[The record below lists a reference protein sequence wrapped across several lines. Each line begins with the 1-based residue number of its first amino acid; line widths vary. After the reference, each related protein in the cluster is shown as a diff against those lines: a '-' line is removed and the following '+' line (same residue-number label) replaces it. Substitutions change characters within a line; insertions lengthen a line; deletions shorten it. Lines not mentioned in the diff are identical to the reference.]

1 MPRSGWAYVDLDY
14 FKELGGP
21 TGSVQFLVSE
31 TQLSGSQYFVYST
44 ASNNIGI
51 GLTSWDGVG
60 DMDIGRGLP
69 PADHKVQIVGDVS
82 VTGSIYADNY
92 IIKSV
97 SFLSA
102 SGDSDIGDS
111 SGA

>member
-1 MPRSGWAYVDLDY
+1 MARSGWAYTDLRY

-21 TGSVQFLVSE
+21 TGSVQFLVSD

-51 GLTSWDGVG
+51 GLTSYKGVG
-60 DMDIGRGLP
+60 DMDVGKGLP
-69 PADHKVQIVGDVS
+69 HASHKVQIVGDVS

-92 IIKSV
+92 IIKNV
-97 SFLSA
+97 SQVESD
-102 SGDSDIGDS
+102 GDTKFGDS
-111 SGA
+111 S